1 MRYGE
6 SSETNESRYKEQ
18 LGRKE
23 HFFFH
28 ATLAVLSY
36 LVFGLIPPVI
46 YGFTFRESDDRDYK
60 ILAVAAASLLC
71 IVILAIA
78 KAYTRGEHKF
88 VAYFKTI
95 LYYVTSAVLVSG
107 IAYAVGNLV
116 NKLLERLGWLNPA
129 TVEPQL
135 LNWWCK

>member
-1 MRYGE
+1 MLNWSQLRDLRYGD
-6 SSETNESRYKEQ
+6 SSETNESRYEEQ

-23 HFFFH
+23 HFFLH
-28 ATLAVLSY
+28 AMLAVLSY

-78 KAYTRGEHKF
+78 KAYTRGEHKSWHTSKPYCTTLPQQCWSQ
-88 VAYFKTI
+88 A
-95 LYYVTSAVLVSG
+95 LPMLWVT
-107 IAYAVGNLV
+107 
-116 NKLLERLGWLNPA
+116 
-129 TVEPQL
+129 
-135 LNWWCK
+135 